1 MKGVVTTRRQARE
14 CALQLLFELDLN
26 PGLDR
31 EESILR
37 FWQNQYIMS
46 KNWDNN
52 ERDVMAMGK
61 PNKPLEDQVVSA
73 KMRAFTEARVRGV
86 LDHLQEIDTA
96 LETYTSNWEVYRL
109 GTVERNVLRLAYY
122 ELAYCPDVPAP
133 VVLNEAIDLAKYFN
147 NSEAG
152 RFVNG
157 VLDKLRIELQKKQ
170 NAEQTSTTTTTTQS
184 V

>member
-1 MKGVVTTRRQARE
+1 MKGVITRRQARE

-26 PGLDR
+26 PGLDV
-31 EESILR
+31 EEAILR
-37 FWQNQYIMS
+37 FWRQQYLVS
-46 KNWDNN
+46 RHWEKSED
-52 ERDVMAMGK
+52 DLLAMGK
-61 PNKPLEDQVVSA
+61 PNKPLEEQVVSS
-73 KMRAFTEARVRGV
+73 KMRVFTETRVRGV
-86 LDHLQEIDTA
+86 LEHLQEIDTA

-122 ELAYCPDVPAP
+122 ELAYCPDVPPP
-133 VVLNEAIDLAKYFN
+133 VVLNEAIDLAKYFSN
-147 NSEAG
+147 TEAG

-170 NAEQTSTTTTTTQS
+170 SAEQAATTTTQS